1 MRFPRLDVF
10 PPAKRLAKIQSL
22 LVPHLQTESSYIKS
36 WFWKEST
43 LVLEFM
49 TSYGVKYG
57 IDLVLTDKRFTL
69 DVVGRDDPSRYAV
82 RARLGSMTKS
92 IRKTQKRQL
101 KTWPLPINN
110 RNLVLETLASI
121 SRACALM
128 SQKPVVPNR
137 NIPAYWWD
145 LKSNFGDQITPWLIE
160 MLTGRPAYNTMGLP
174 RAGQAVMAAGS
185 IITGMNRGDMTV
197 WGSGLISPLDD
208 LKVEI
213 LRSRAPRKIAAVRG
227 ERTRSE
233 LTTRLGWDV
242 PATLGDPAL
251 LLPTY
256 FTPYSRSESSK
267 LPALVPHY
275 AHRKLLPENREE
287 NGFET
292 VDVRKPPEVVVA
304 QIANA
309 SSIVSTSLHGLII
322 AQAYGVPW
330 IWLRITDQEL
340 IGEDFKFEDFFSTV
354 EKSGVASVE
363 TTTNEAAN
371 LDIVGLAAQATLPQ
385 SRFSS
390 DALIDAFPY
399 DLMPFLPGEYVEN
412 SVSKKRQHP

>member
-1 MRFPRLDVF
+1 
-10 PPAKRLAKIQSL
+10 
-22 LVPHLQTESSYIKS
+22 
-36 WFWKEST
+36 
-43 LVLEFM
+43 
-49 TSYGVKYG
+49 
-57 IDLVLTDKRFTL
+57 
-69 DVVGRDDPSRYAV
+69 
-82 RARLGSMTKS
+82 MTKS